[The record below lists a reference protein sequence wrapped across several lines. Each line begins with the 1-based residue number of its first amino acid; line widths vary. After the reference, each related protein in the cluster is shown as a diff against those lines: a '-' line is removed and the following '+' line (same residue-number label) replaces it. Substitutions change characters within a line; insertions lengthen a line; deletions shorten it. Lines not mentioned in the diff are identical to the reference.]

1 MLQEVVNYIKQN
13 SIDIGIILVIVC
25 SVVQVAPIEINP
37 WSWILRSIGNLL
49 LGDIKEE
56 LKELTIKVDSINFK
70 VQQNEKEGDM
80 RRIRDLRRDIL
91 NFAHTLKNGAK
102 YGENSFEHIY
112 EEHKEY
118 EELLKKY
125 GMTNGQTTSAMETI
139 DEHYKECKG

>member
-13 SIDIGIILVIVC
+13 SVDIGIILVIVC

-37 WSWILRSIGNLL
+37 WSWMLRNIGNLL
-49 LGDIKEE
+49 MGDIKEE

-91 NFAHTLKNGAK
+91 NFAHTLKNDVE
-102 YGENSFEHIY
+102 YGENSFEHVY

-118 EELLKKY
+118 IELLKKY
-125 GMTNGQTTSAMETI
+125 DMSNGQTSSAMEII
-139 DEHYKECKG
+139 DEHYKKCKG